1 MEESRLEMELPGFRF
16 HPTEEELLDF
26 YLKNMV
32 LGKKLRHNVIGCL
45 NIYRYDPW
53 DLPGHANNVGERE
66 WYFFVAR
73 DTRHGSGGRPNRTTE
88 KGFWKAT
95 GSDRKIFSL
104 SHPPN
109 RMIGLKKTLVFY
121 QGRAPRGCKTDW
133 VMNEY
138 RLPDALLPPSSA
150 KNIVL
155 CKIYRKATSIKVL
168 EQRAA
173 MEDEINTHASPSFMT
188 IDTTLSCSDHHHH
201 HHHHHH
207 DLVAQSFLTVTMNN
221 NNNKEEDDDGE
232 YSTGTML
239 TVDGEKAAAAAA
251 AEGEFSKDKLQLL
264 PTSNSNSNS
273 ITTSGSSLLL
283 SLQSGEEVK
292 PLLLPTKLE
301 LPAAAKSLSSDYW
314 ASHFQDPFWAQ
325 LRSPCLLN
333 DLIALTPLPPNLHN
347 F

>member
-1 MEESRLEMELPGFRF
+1 MG
-16 HPTEEELLDF
+16 T
-26 YLKNMV
+26 V
-32 LGKKLRHNVIGCL
+32 
-45 NIYRYDPW
+45 
-53 DLPGHANNVGERE
+53 
-66 WYFFVAR
+66 
-73 DTRHGSGGRPNRTTE
+73 
-88 KGFWKAT
+88 
-95 GSDRKIFSL
+95 
-104 SHPPN
+104 
-109 RMIGLKKTLVFY
+109 
-121 QGRAPRGCKTDW
+121 Q
-133 VMNEY
+133 
-138 RLPDALLPPSSA
+138 
-150 KNIVL
+150 NIVL

-201 HHHHHH
+201 HH

-221 NNNKEEDDDGE
+221 NNKEEEDDDGE

-239 TVDGEKAAAAAA
+239 TVDGEKAAAA
-251 AEGEFSKDKLQLL
+251 EGEFSKDKLQLL
-264 PTSNSNSNS
+264 PTSNSNSI

-301 LPAAAKSLSSDYW
+301 LPSAAAKSSSDYW
-314 ASHFQDPFWAQ
+314 ASHLQDPFWAQ

>member
-188 IDTTLSCSDHHHH
+188 IDTTLSC
-201 HHHHHH
+201 
-207 DLVAQSFLTVTMNN
+207 
-221 NNNKEEDDDGE
+221 
-232 YSTGTML
+232 TML
-239 TVDGEKAAAAAA
+239 TVDGEKAA
-251 AEGEFSKDKLQLL
+251 E
-264 PTSNSNSNS
+264 
-273 ITTSGSSLLL
+273 GSSLLL

-301 LPAAAKSLSSDYW
+301 LPSAAAKSSSDYW
-314 ASHFQDPFWAQ
+314 ASHLQDPFWAQ